1 MSANNNKFIAFV
13 QAVGADF
20 KALNQDKA
28 DKTELEQKFNQLNE
42 VITGLQSRENGVTE
56 QMVTQKITELKNEL
70 FGGELDETLDTLKEI
85 GDKLKELSD
94 DSTISGAITEK
105 LTELRGLIDQV
116 KKDNEI
122 DDLVQIYNTAKL

>member
-20 KALNQDKA
+20 KTLNQDKA

-56 QMVTQKITELKNEL
+56 QVVTQKITELKNEL

-94 DSTISGAITEK
+94 DNTISGAITEK